1 MKPLKYLFISSML
14 FVATSCGNNME
25 LINKYFNGFI
35 IYRFYRVRNLH

>member
-14 FVATSCGNNME
+14 FPQEVATNNME